1 MGFYRFMSTNNL
13 DLTLAGNLRFR
24 RFSYYR
30 LLEILRGDEADLIGD
45 RDDGVSYTKTGRL
58 DFSEEGLASELQD
71 KLHELNISVPNGSS
85 VVIEDAT
92 FVHACDGFLLS
103 FSRGEYEEFK
113 DVMLDDD
120 YDACVRFDDIQ
131 LIANEIYEKGVIK
144 DLGKVCDYFEPPVCG
159 DVEYAD
165 NVAFIENSPV
175 LGYAPFL
182 KREKFK
188 GQSESRIIFTQKKEF
203 PDDYFDVVVDFPAGY
218 LVEQLRGVVKVYD
231 GKEDEVD
238 PKQLLD
244 FLSEVHRFLVDGITP
259 QSAQKLSADELIVFA
274 TVRFADKE
282 VWLNAEG
289 RKKKIV
295 EAYWALRES
304 DPVYVDRTLESYF
317 CSAHGDWFHLGGR
330 LKSYFLKLGDRLR
343 ARA

>member
-1 MGFYRFMSTNNL
+1 MGFYRFMSTNYL
-13 DLTLAGNLRFR
+13 DLTLKGNLRFR

-45 RDDGVSYTKTGRL
+45 RDDGVSYAKIGRV
-58 DFSEEGLASELQD
+58 DFSDESLSSELQD
-71 KLHELNISVPNGSS
+71 RLRELKVSVPSGSS

-92 FVHACDGFLLS
+92 FVYACDGFLLS
-103 FSRGEYEEFK
+103 FSRGEYDEFK
-113 DVMLDDD
+113 DVMLDED
-120 YDACVRFDDIQ
+120 YDACVKFEDIQ

-144 DLGKVCDYFEPPVCG
+144 SLGKVCDYFEPPVCG

-203 PDDYFDVVVDFPAGY
+203 PDDYFDVVVDFSAGY
-218 LVEQLRGVVKVYD
+218 LVEQLRGSIKVY
-231 GKEDEVD
+231 GGEEDEVD

-244 FLSEVHRFLVDGITP
+244 YLGEVQSFLVDGIAP
-259 QSAQKLSADELIVFA
+259 QSIQGLSTDELIAFSNA
-274 TVRFADKE
+274 RFADKE

-295 EAYWALRES
+295 ETYWALRES
-304 DPVYVDRTLESYF
+304 DLVYVDRTLESYF
-317 CSAHGDWFHLGGR
+317 CSAHGNWIHLGGR

-343 ARA
+343 ARN